1 MNRKGFNPVGL
12 IIGLVVGIAL
22 VILLDNILLC
32 GAIGLALGLILVKLT
47 NEKLDDN
54 DNDNIGGV

>member
-1 MNRKGFNPVGL
+1 M
-12 IIGLVVGIAL
+12 GIAL
-22 VILLDNILLC
+22 VILLDNILLG